1 MLEKDTGKKLY
12 YKFIFYFITGVFS
25 VAFFTLLLL
34 TNGYSMRGLL
44 YAQRDQTFM
53 DFFNSML
60 STIGNPYEHYSFYPP
75 FAMMFYKL
83 LLMLVPQATLDKVV
97 TSESSTA
104 FSTDVKLYQQLYFP
118 FIIYALL
125 SLTMLFFAIK
135 SAKKGS
141 VGEVSAFI
149 FLTMLSAPMLFMYER
164 ANNLIIPLALLL
176 FFIAN
181 KDSGKRWQREL
192 AIVALALATAF
203 KIYPAVFALML
214 VHERRFKDVL
224 KTGLYTALLT
234 VPPVFIFFGGFD
246 SIKMIAENLL
256 IYDGKH
262 SLEIGSQLN
271 FAKMIIFPLT
281 NSRLSNDT
289 LLAAGGFFKVVLTVF
304 AAIGAVFAKKEW
316 QRAALCCAIIYGY
329 QATCTTYLLAL
340 FIIPII
346 LLLDGE
352 HEQTPVGTASIVL
365 MTLTQAL
372 LISINPLTREFSR
385 DLITKITSYAVLLLT
400 VILTVRGCLDCV
412 STLSEALKLKKGFI
426 FGALAAIFAGTCFIT
441 LFIGDDSL
449 LRLIDPGV
457 FPDGTVKNL
466 AFVGILIVL
475 VAVLLLIRYTVVTK
489 REKAGKSE

>member
-1 MLEKDTGKKLY
+1 
-12 YKFIFYFITGVFS
+12 
-25 VAFFTLLLL
+25 
-34 TNGYSMRGLL
+34 
-44 YAQRDQTFM
+44 
-53 DFFNSML
+53 
-60 STIGNPYEHYSFYPP
+60 
-75 FAMMFYKL
+75 
-83 LLMLVPQATLDKVV
+83 
-97 TSESSTA
+97 
-104 FSTDVKLYQQLYFP
+104 
-118 FIIYALL
+118 
-125 SLTMLFFAIK
+125 
-135 SAKKGS
+135 
-141 VGEVSAFI
+141 
-149 FLTMLSAPMLFMYER
+149 MLFMYER
-164 ANNLIIPLALLL
+164 ANNLIIPLAFLL

-181 KDSGKRWQREL
+181 KDSEKRWQREL
-192 AIVALALATAF
+192 AIVALALAAAF

-214 VHERRFKDVL
+214 VHEKRFKDVL
-224 KTGLYTALLT
+224 KTVLYTAVLT
-234 VPPVFIFFGGFD
+234 IPPVFIFFGGFD
-246 SIKMIAENLL
+246 SIKMIAENIL

-271 FAKMIIFPLT
+271 FAKMIIFPFT

-289 LLAAGGFFKVVLTVF
+289 LLAAGSFFKVVLTVF

-352 HEQTPVGTASIVL
+352 HEQTTIGTASIVL

-400 VILTVRGCLDCV
+400 VVLTVRGCLDCV

-441 LFIGDDSL
+441 LFIGDSL

-489 REKAGKSE
+489 RKKSRQK